1 MNLDELRAVQVEE
14 RKTDSLQPLRE
25 SFYADVADFIAEL
38 RDERE
43 RAAAGVDDPF
53 AAADVREL
61 SDEIETAEEVV
72 EAIYERRVGK
82 VVKRASLAAAG
93 IPTDQ
98 EGLTA
103 EEVDLFES
111 LVSDIEENRRTVLDV
126 LGGDDPGRD
135 DEEGGGLAGR
145 TEGSAVGRE
154 AGDEAATPAPEPP
167 PEEAMFDAAD
177 AVGGDDPPD
186 RPESNSPAN
195 PTAGS
200 STEAT
205 QPGSDA
211 AMTASDHATT
221 TDDAPDPAT
230 PDDGTGTA
238 PEPADADVDRI
249 SVRITK
255 DVGEILG
262 IDDHTYTLAEN
273 DVVTLPTANAEPLID
288 RDAAERID

>member
-53 AAADVREL
+53 AATEVREL

-93 IPTDQ
+93 IPTDE

-111 LVSDIEENRRTVLDV
+111 LVADIEDNRRNVLDV
-126 LGGDDPGRD
+126 LAGEDADLAEDPPTGSGRPPSSDDQADGAETRDEGD
-135 DEEGGGLAGR
+135 
-145 TEGSAVGRE
+145 
-154 AGDEAATPAPEPP
+154 PAPEPP
-167 PEEAMFDAAD
+167 PEEPVFDAAD
-177 AVGGDDPPD
+177 AVGGEEAPP
-186 RPESNSPAN
+186 
-195 PTAGS
+195 GS
-200 STEAT
+200 SSTGAP
-205 QPGSDA
+205 QPTSDDD
-211 AMTASDHATT
+211 MTASDHATT
-221 TDDAPDPAT
+221 TEDRPGPDGPPPSTGPA
-230 PDDGTGTA
+230 DDGTAAADPT
-238 PEPADADVDRI
+238 ADAETDLERV
-249 SVRITK
+249 SVRITQ

-273 DVVTLPTANAEPLID
+273 DVVTLPTANAEPLIE